1 MNHIAKFNDS
11 NFPLWKL
18 GCWLLLLQHS
28 LVDFVTRD
36 ESHPGEY
43 DREDN
48 VINAEH
54 DWMRRDVMVT
64 YNLVATNESQQSSR

>member
-1 MNHIAKFNDS
+1 
-11 NFPLWKL
+11 
-18 GCWLLLLQHS
+18 
-28 LVDFVTRD
+28 VTRD